1 MGVEIL
7 CSNIDQL
14 GDFENSGFEHDL
26 GENGNN
32 LMLQQRN
39 TEGTLTIVLKSNSN
53 YYKINVN
60 ADTSASQK
68 PLKSSWYG
76 SKLS

>member
-14 GDFENSGFEHDL
+14 GDFENSGLEHDL

-39 TEGTLTIVLKSNSN
+39 TEGTLTIVLKSNS
-53 YYKINVN
+53 INALDVN
-60 ADTSASQK
+60 ADTSALAQ
-68 PLKSSWYG
+68 G
-76 SKLS
+76 A

>member
-14 GDFENSGFEHDL
+14 GDFENSGLEHDL

-39 TEGTLTIVLKSNSN
+39 REGTLRIVLKSNSN
-53 YYKINVN
+53 NKINVN
-60 ADTSASQK
+60 ADTSASQN
-68 PLKSSWYG
+68 PLKSS
-76 SKLS
+76 